1 MRMRMTTLL
10 EIVIQKKAMMMTMMM
25 MMTTRMKRWKKSSLY
40 LEPVAHPGYLSCDSA
55 LFGSCTSMIE
65 IDSHSVS

>member
-1 MRMRMTTLL
+1 MTTLL
-10 EIVIQKKAMMMTMMM
+10 EIVIQKKAMMTMTMMTMRMRM
-25 MMTTRMKRWKKSSLY
+25 MRWRKSSLY
-40 LEPVAHPGYLSCDSA
+40 LEPVAHPGYISCDSA